1 MKFFMIAPYYL
12 YWHYTRGLAE
22 LSKNLFNFLIF
33 ELNFFSVK
41 DLLTTLFSPFQ
52 RLRESYGNS
61 IVDFES
67 IASAFVVNTLMR
79 IIGFIV
85 RSVILITAFIVLTI
99 STLLVPILLLL
110 WLVLPLLLLIFLFGA
125 VWSYLTYKP

>member
-12 YWHYTRGLAE
+12 YWHYTRGITE
-22 LSKNLFNFLIF
+22 LSKNLLNFLIF

-41 DLLTTLFSPFQ
+41 DLLLTLFAPFQ

-85 RSVILITAFIVLTI
+85 RSVILIVAFIVLLI
-99 STLLVPILLLL
+99 STLLVPVLLIL
-110 WLVLPLLLLIFLFGA
+110 WLVLPFLLLVFLTGS
-125 VWSYLTYKP
+125 VWAYLKYKP